1 MTGVAGGARDGVRD
15 AAIRLE
21 AVTKVFPGSAGA
33 AVRELSLDMAQGSLT
48 ALVGPSGCGKTTTLK
63 MVNRLIEPTSGTI
76 VVDGRD
82 VRERPVHELRR
93 DIGYVIQQVGLFPH
107 QTVATNIGTVPRL
120 LGWDKE
126 RVRARVA
133 ELVGLIGLEEGLLA
147 RYPAELSGGQQQ
159 RVAVARALAAD
170 PPVLLM
176 DEPYSA
182 VDPIVRAH
190 LQDELLRLQEQ
201 VQKTIVLVTH
211 DIDEAIKLADRIAI
225 LNVGGVLEQY
235 GTPEELLRR
244 PANEFVERFL
254 GHERGLKRM
263 ALLKVADVPLSP
275 GAVVPV
281 DATPQAAKEVM
292 ARFGVDWVGVLDGDR
307 LRGWVP
313 AGALDRVAAVGD
325 APVERFVSW
334 VTPQAALR
342 QALDTIVTSQTR
354 AAVVLDG
361 DRYLGMVFLDQIAE
375 GVA

>member
-1 MTGVAGGARDGVRD
+1 VTGVAGGARDGVRD

-159 RVAVARALAAD
+159 RVGVARALAAD

-342 QALDTIVTSQTR
+342 QALDTIVTSHTR